1 MCLVTLIMMIRT
13 MLSWT
18 VHFNRDNDCLLSC
31 TKQKWH
37 YAAEEVMCV
46 VWLMSVPPD
55 LMCFIGI
62 WCRNGKHWVDADSMC
77 VFFKKSI
84 YCILLECIK
93 NACDE
98 GKSFR
103 WIKSVKTSLWRQEA
117 LLHEQPPYYPWEC
130 MLKEETIR

>member
-1 MCLVTLIMMIRT
+1 MWFGWCLFLQTWCV
-13 MLSWT
+13 
-18 VHFNRDNDCLLSC
+18 LLVFV
-31 TKQKWH
+31 
-37 YAAEEVMCV
+37 YR
-46 VWLMSVPPD
+46 
-55 LMCFIGI
+55 
-62 WCRNGKHWVDADSMC
+62 CRNGKHRVDADSMC

-117 LLHEQPPYYPWEC
+117 LLHEQPPPYQYAERR
-130 MLKEETIR
+130 KREIQKIGFSKDTKQRKKKNIRILFYWIWFFFWIAFLCFT